1 MGKDPAGAEAGRMEA
16 EVGVGVGSLGG
27 ELIADMAMT
36 GAFGIF

>member
-1 MGKDPAGAEAGRMEA
+1 MGKDPAGAEGGRMEA

-27 ELIADMAMT
+27 ELIVDMAMA

>member
-1 MGKDPAGAEAGRMEA
+1 MGKDPAGAESGGMEA

-27 ELIADMAMT
+27 ELIVVMAMT